1 MEGLRHSCTNENLD
15 IIVRG
20 LDVNFNDTILA
31 IGGSGHPGLALLEYA
46 KKVMVVDT
54 NPTQI
59 DFIGRIVE
67 CIRTGNYEGFHARD
81 EFGSEDGYF
90 SGTIS
95 RNTAVARKKL
105 MEKYFGVD
113 WRLDKIRAKLGE
125 FEILPT
131 GNIFDLGQRIV
142 FDKAYLSNAVGYSN
156 DFSYE
161 EFIKFV
167 DKLRVGSLVY
177 ITDASCR
184 LLLEQTI
191 NRHGVKLAR
200 DEKLSNVSEGDLWEH
215 SVYVRV

>member
-1 MEGLRHSCTNENLD
+1 M
-15 IIVRG
+15 
-20 LDVNFNDTILA
+20 
-31 IGGSGHPGLALLEYA
+31 
-46 KKVMVVDT
+46 
-54 NPTQI
+54 
-59 DFIGRIVE
+59 
-67 CIRTGNYEGFHARD
+67 
-81 EFGSEDGYF
+81 
-90 SGTIS
+90 
-95 RNTAVARKKL
+95 
-105 MEKYFGVD
+105 
-113 WRLDKIRAKLGE
+113 
-125 FEILPT
+125 EIL
-131 GNIFDLGQRIV
+131 NLHLANFRNFSAKRIV